1 MSGKQQA
8 CVESNV
14 THTCYTETFRNVE
27 IAIDYMRENLQWK
40 QQNWIKFILLH
51 YSGLENL

>member
-8 CVESNV
+8 CIESNV